1 MNHVGREGWRPRPRR
16 SSVPRRRT
24 EASDRKSKEGRM
36 NRTSIGLIAEVMA
49 FLLVGSAAFSQT
61 AGPGEVEGLGTSEE
75 LVNKS
80 TYVEGH
86 QFTFILSTLS
96 IQAER
101 RRHPGCSHP
110 ASAAA

>member
-49 FLLVGSAAFSQT
+49 FPARRFRRIFADR
-61 AGPGEVEGLGTSEE
+61 GTGGGRGAWH
-75 LVNKS
+75 L
-80 TYVEGH
+80 
-86 QFTFILSTLS
+86 
-96 IQAER
+96 
-101 RRHPGCSHP
+101 
-110 ASAAA
+110 